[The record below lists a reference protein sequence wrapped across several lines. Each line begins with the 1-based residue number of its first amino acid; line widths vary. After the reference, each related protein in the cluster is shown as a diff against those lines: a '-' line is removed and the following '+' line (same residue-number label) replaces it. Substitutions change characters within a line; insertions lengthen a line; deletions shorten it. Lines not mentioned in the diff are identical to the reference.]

1 MVVDKGYTK
10 KQHIEMIM
18 DFLGIGEEQA
28 TFIYAIETGE
38 IEGDIIQPKDTGK
51 DNTFQAN

>member
-38 IEGDIIQPKDTGK
+38 IEGDIIQPKDTDK